1 MMIRNEI
8 IIQEITIEQA
18 LEIIETREPLGLFL
32 TKDGGKYVAIDNTSW
47 DAWTEEFTDKKQ
59 CMDYLLGYDL

>member
-1 MMIRNEI
+1 MMIRNEK

-32 TKDGGKYVAIDNTSW
+32 TKK
-47 DAWTEEFTDKKQ
+47 
-59 CMDYLLGYDL
+59 CMDYLLGYDI

>member
-59 CMDYLLGYDL
+59 CMDYLLGYDI